1 MGISRR
7 WSYLGAAVASAVIAM
22 AGASSAAQAS
32 DFDHGVGFGLG
43 HHHGRDHDHD
53 HDHGERDIKRVL
65 LISVDGLH
73 EQDLARCI
81 GANTCPNLAVLA
93 QSGVTYTEA
102 HTPGL
107 SDSFPG
113 LAALVTGGSPK
124 TAGLFYD
131 VSYDRTLYAPS
142 DTNCTGKQG
151 WNVVFDETTGVDAE
165 NGGALIHLDGGGAFN
180 PQAIPHALVGG
191 VCKPVYPHDYVKTNT
206 IFEVVKQ
213 HLPGARTAWAD
224 KHAWGYDW
232 VNGPSGHGVDDLA
245 RTEINSI
252 DPATNSDY
260 TDVYTHTEKFD
271 DYHVQAILNQIDGKD
286 STGATSAVVP
296 TLFGTNFQTLSVA
309 QKAPV
314 AKGGGYLD
322 AAFAP
327 GPQVAAAI
335 AYADASIGRMVAELK
350 QRNLFASTAIIVT
363 AKHGQSPS
371 DHTKLVKNGDT
382 LTKLLEANNFL
393 DPNGNFGQN
402 STASG
407 NLNDGTGL
415 VGTGMVQTDDVG
427 LIWLRDRSQ
436 LDAAVAT
443 LKANLGCNAPG
454 ICADGPQ
461 AYILYGPTLAH
472 RFGDPALGRTP
483 DIVVQPNPGVIYTSS
498 TKKDEEHGGNAPDD
512 GHLGLL
518 ISMPGI
524 HRARTIAA
532 PVEMTQVAPTI
543 LRLLDLKPH
552 WLHAV
557 EREGTQALPGFEDMR

>member
-1 MGISRR
+1 M
-7 WSYLGAAVASAVIAM
+7 GAAVASATIAM
-22 AGASSAAQAS
+22 AGAQGVAQAS
-32 DFDHGVGFGLG
+32 EFGQGHG
-43 HHHGRDHDHD
+43 HDHD
-53 HDHGERDIKRVL
+53 HDRDGGAKGIKRVL
-65 LISVDGLH
+65 LVSIDGLH

-93 QSGVTYTEA
+93 QSGFTYTEA

-151 WNVVFDETTGVDAE
+151 WNVVFDETTGIDAE
-165 NGGALIHLDGGGAFN
+165 NGGALTHLDGGGAFN

-206 IFEVVKQ
+206 IFEVVKE
-213 HLPGARTAWAD
+213 HMPHARTAWAD

-252 DPATNSDY
+252 DPVTNTDY

-271 DYHVQAILNQIDGKD
+271 DYHVQAIVNQIDGKD
-286 STGATSAVVP
+286 STGATSAAVP

-309 QKAPV
+309 QKASV

-322 AAFAP
+322 ADFTP
-327 GPQVAAAI
+327 GPQVTAAI

-350 QRNLFASTAIIVT
+350 QRGLFASTAIIVT
-363 AKHGQSPS
+363 AKHGQSPT

-382 LTKLLEANNFL
+382 LTKLLEANDYL

-407 NLNDGTGL
+407 SLNDGTGL

-427 LIWLRDRSQ
+427 LVWLRDPSQ
-436 LDAAVAT
+436 LAAAVAT

-461 AYILYGPTLAH
+461 AYILYGPRLAR

-512 GHLGLL
+512 SHLGLL
-518 ISMPGI
+518 VSLPGI
-524 HRARTIAA
+524 HHARTIAA
-532 PVEMTQVAPTI
+532 PVETTQVAPTI

-557 EREGTQALPGFEDMR
+557 ESEGTQALPGFEDNR

>member
-1 MGISRR
+1 MQIRSR

-22 AGASSAAQAS
+22 AGASSAAQAN
-32 DFDHGVGFGLG
+32 DFGHGIGFGVG
-43 HHHGRDHDHD
+43 HDHD
-53 HDHGERDIKRVL
+53 HDHGHDHGDRDVKRVL

-93 QSGVTYTEA
+93 QSGVTYTDA

-151 WNVVFDETTGVDAE
+151 WNVVFDETTGIDAE
-165 NGGALIHLDGGGAFN
+165 NGGALTHLDGGGAFN

-206 IFEVVKQ
+206 LFEVVKQ

-286 STGATSAVVP
+286 STGATSAAVP

-314 AKGGGYLD
+314 ANGGGYLD
-322 AAFAP
+322 AAFTP

-335 AYADASIGRMVAELK
+335 AYADASVGRMVAELK

-382 LTKLLEANNFL
+382 LSKLLEANQFL
-393 DPNGNFGQN
+393 DPNGHFGQN

-407 NLNDGTGL
+407 NLNDGSGL

-461 AYILYGPTLAH
+461 AYILSGPTLAR

-518 ISMPGI
+518 ISAPGI
-524 HRARTIAA
+524 HHARTIAA
-532 PVEMTQVAPTI
+532 PVQTTQVAPTI

-552 WLHAV
+552 WLNAV
-557 EREGTQALPGFEDMR
+557 EREGTQALPGFNEER

>member
-1 MGISRR
+1 MENRR
-7 WSYLGAAVASAVIAM
+7 MWSHLGAAVASAVLAM
-22 AGASSAAQAS
+22 AGVPSAAQAS
-32 DFDHGVGFGLG
+32 DIGHGPERG
-43 HHHGRDHDHD
+43 HGHDAKD
-53 HDHGERDIKRVL
+53 VKRVL
-65 LISVDGLH
+65 LISIDGLH
-73 EQDLARCI
+73 EQDLARCV

-93 QSGVTYTEA
+93 QSGITYTEA

-142 DTNCTGKQG
+142 DANCTGKQG
-151 WNVVFDETTGVDAE
+151 WNVVFDETTGIDAE

-180 PQAIPHALVGG
+180 PQAIPHALVDG

-213 HLPGARTAWAD
+213 HMPNARTAWAD

-271 DYHVQAILNQIDGKD
+271 DYHVQVILNEIDGKD
-286 STGATSAVVP
+286 STGAASAAVP
-296 TLFGTNFQTLSVA
+296 TVFGTNFQTLSVA

-322 AAFAP
+322 AAFTP
-327 GPQVAAAI
+327 GPQVSAAI
-335 AYADASIGRMVAELK
+335 AYADAAVGRMVAELK
-350 QRNLFASTAIIVT
+350 QRNLFSSTAIIVT
-363 AKHGQSPS
+363 AKHGQSPT

-382 LTKLLEANNFL
+382 LTALLEANNYL
-393 DPNGNFGQN
+393 DANGNFGQN
-402 STASG
+402 ATTSG

-415 VGTGMVQTDDVG
+415 VGTGFVQTDDVG

-436 LDAAVAT
+436 RDAVVAT

-461 AYILYGPTLAH
+461 AYILSGPALAR

-483 DIVVQPNPGVIYTSS
+483 DIVVQPNPGVIYSS
-498 TKKDEEHGGNAPDD
+498 SKKKDEEHGGNAPDD
-512 GHLGLL
+512 SHLGLL
-518 ISMPGI
+518 VSLPGI
-524 HRARTIAA
+524 GHARTIAA
-532 PVEMTQVAPTI
+532 PVETTQVAPTI
-543 LRLLDLKPH
+543 LRLLDLKPG

-557 EREGTQALPGFEDMR
+557 EREGTQALPGFEGER